1 MKLRGLSSL
10 TVVLILVV
18 VSPLLINLYKS
29 RNSAPSNESKN
40 NLTTPSEKVSVP
52 KKLKNIIAGNLQ
64 KQEEMT
70 ERVDFGNPTIVERER
85 FYTENEVNN
94 MTETEFV
101 ELLKT
106 TELSLPKIS
115 DLKELP
121 PGALHTTP
129 APVLQAGKDLGLL
142 KEILEVHPAF
152 EKHAITFYE
161 KCAKESARPTPVR
174 ALCLTNF
181 VGLKKKAGEKINLKE
196 YPAQLV
202 ELTRMVS
209 EL

>member
-10 TVVLILVV
+10 TAVFILVV

-29 RNSAPSNESKN
+29 RNSLPSNESKN
-40 NLTTPSEKVSVP
+40 NLTAENTKVSVP

-64 KQEEMT
+64 KQSEMT
-70 ERVDFGNPTIVERER
+70 ERVDFANTPLVERER
-85 FYTENEVNN
+85 FYTENEINN
-94 MTETEFV
+94 MTEAEFV

-106 TELSLPKIS
+106 TELSLPKLS

-142 KEILEVHPAF
+142 KEILEVHAPY
-152 EKHAITFYE
+152 EKHAVGFYE
-161 KCAKESARPTPVR
+161 KCAKNSERPTPVR
-174 ALCLTNF
+174 ALCLTNL
-181 VGLKKKAGEKINLKE
+181 VGLKKKSGEKINIKE